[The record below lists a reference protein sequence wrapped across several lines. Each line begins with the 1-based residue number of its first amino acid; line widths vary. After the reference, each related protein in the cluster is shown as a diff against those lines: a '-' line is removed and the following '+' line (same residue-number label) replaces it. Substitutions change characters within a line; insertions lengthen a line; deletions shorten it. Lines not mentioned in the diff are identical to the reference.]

1 MATVDKLHPGDLELA
16 RLVKDHKDRK
26 DGGSYKALKDYYEAK
41 YGKLPANSNISMGEI
56 GENDSFVKSWLIPTA
71 AAFGGAYGLEKAFG
85 SGSNPSPTIGG
96 DLETP
101 GTVNVGPQVGSTAG
115 DALKTGTGLLPN
127 IPDWAAKV
135 LGAAVP
141 AIAGYGASGGFSGGG
156 NKGGVTDMA
165 QFQELMNLGVGR
177 VKRQEP
183 LHEAVT
189 KLAMSLLPGGG
200 KF

>member
-1 MATVDKLHPGDLELA
+1 MGFGPASLA
-16 RLVKDHKDRK
+16 GTSALAGGGGIAAGLAGAAGAAGLAGGGGLVP
-26 DGGSYKALKDYYEAK
+26 S
-41 YGKLPANSNISMGEI
+41 
-56 GENDSFVKSWLIPTA
+56 TA
-71 AAFGGAYGLEKAFG
+71 AAAGGVLGK
-85 SGSNPSPTIGG
+85 
-96 DLETP
+96 
-101 GTVNVGPQVGSTAG
+101 
-115 DALKTGTGLLPN
+115 

-141 AIAGYGASGGFSGGG
+141 AIAGYGAGGGFSGGG